1 MPNERLPG
9 SLPDDHLRARKARG
23 TGAGQSYR
31 ANQYGTGLGLDLEPY
46 SRAHPAP
53 QRFDRQLTENAS
65 IVFPADQTDVDNEDP
80 DTAATA
86 PDLNVDN
93 AIVGADTDPNAQV
106 LENAAPLAAGCG
118 KVKKSSTRKR
128 TGTGTGATAAPPS
141 KRPKPTGS
149 KPPRRDK
156 NIAPRN
162 HLRPPGTTFNPTS
175 MEHMLVIQELR
186 CRHMLVRN
194 SAMTQ
199 LRETTY

>member
-93 AIVGADTDPNAQV
+93 AIVGADTGKAHVEYPLRTWADDDDGDDCASWRYWRTLP
-106 LENAAPLAAGCG
+106 LLLLAAA
-118 KVKKSSTRKR
+118 KSRNLQPGSVPAQELVQQQLHHQSAPSLPAANLLAEIR
-128 TGTGTGATAAPPS
+128 TLPQ
-141 KRPKPTGS
+141 
-149 KPPRRDK
+149 
-156 NIAPRN
+156 
-162 HLRPPGTTFNPTS
+162 GTTY
-175 MEHMLVIQELR
+175 V
-186 CRHMLVRN
+186 
-194 SAMTQ
+194 
-199 LRETTY
+199 LREQLSILQAWNICW